1 MIRYYKVG
9 MGCKREDITAG
20 GISGRVELF
29 AENMIKIAIWRLM
42 HVYLKRLAHASNCYG
57 QMVRRKKTGNCGG
70 AFEGRL
76 RGVKSR
82 KEEEEK

>member
-42 HVYLKRLAHASNCYG
+42 HVYLKRLAHASN
-57 QMVRRKKTGNCGG
+57 
-70 AFEGRL
+70 
-76 RGVKSR
+76 
-82 KEEEEK
+82 